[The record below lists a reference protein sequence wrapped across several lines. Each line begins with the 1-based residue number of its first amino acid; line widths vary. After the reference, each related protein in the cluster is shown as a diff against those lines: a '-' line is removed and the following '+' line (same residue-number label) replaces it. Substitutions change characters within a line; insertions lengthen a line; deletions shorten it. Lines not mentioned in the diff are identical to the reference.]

1 MMSGEHNKGQ
11 SRENWQRV
19 RAVLNEHWDPL
30 DVVELEVEDEY
41 DFYVSAICL
50 MLADQQVSE
59 STIDHHLYG
68 IGTVGMG
75 LTPYPNFVEACKRTA
90 AILIGLRPR
99 FEAH

>member
-1 MMSGEHNKGQ
+1 MSSEHNREP

-30 DVVELEVEDEY
+30 DVVDLEVDDEY
-41 DFYVSAICL
+41 DSYVSAICL

-59 STIDHHLYG
+59 SAIDRHLYV
-68 IGTVGMG
+68 IGTVHMG

-90 AILIGLRPR
+90 VILVGLRSQV
-99 FEAH
+99 ETH